1 MSGPAIRVEGAV
13 LAVTWVPREAVE
25 GPARLPF
32 QLGLVRFDLPPP
44 DRIDDLD
51 AFLASDAFTFANS
64 LRAWIEVDD
73 GRIVRHGVDGGFVPG
88 ACARSDVPVD
98 GVGFVNPSYPVLR
111 PDPEVGT
118 DRARFVQTVG
128 GATGLAA
135 PRRLGPR
142 GSAHIGAPPAW
153 TTLTLTLHADGRV
166 EHELVG
172 ASPFPRHW
180 LYDAT
185 GLLRA
190 KTALI
195 EFDDWFYRDASR
207 GTPWGGVDTPA
218 LVAAA
223 ESALERKLS
232 AIIVG
237 SDPPFRRLRR
247 GEELVREGEEG
258 GELFLLFDGVLEV
271 ERDGAVIAQLG
282 PGAIVGEAALL
293 SGGRRTATLRAVT
306 PVRVAVVPH
315 DRVDRDA
322 LVSLAASRD
331 PRPAS

>member
-1 MSGPAIRVEGAV
+1 MIGLSNN
-13 LAVTWVPREAVE
+13 
-25 GPARLPF
+25 ARSWRP
-32 QLGLVRFDLPPP
+32 VC
-44 DRIDDLD
+44 
-51 AFLASDAFTFANS
+51 
-64 LRAWIEVDD
+64 
-73 GRIVRHGVDGGFVPG
+73 FVPG

-258 GELFLLFDGVLEV
+258 GDHGREQHNQPREDHQRNDRQRRVHQAREHKEKKHRNDAEHDEARNHAQKRHTGV
-271 ERDGAVIAQLG
+271 
-282 PGAIVGEAALL
+282 PF
-293 SGGRRTATLRAVT
+293 RRRAHK
-306 PVRVAVVPH
+306 AF
-315 DRVDRDA
+315 
-322 LVSLAASRD
+322 
-331 PRPAS
+331 